1 MTENSSRGNEVRRGM
16 NLEEAMEIL
25 DVVQGEDKAKIRK
38 KYRSLMRRYHP
49 DALGSDRPEQIRR
62 VQQMNEAYH
71 LLMKQ
76 EVPILRS
83 ARKRRKWEWTGTV
96 NADAFCERNVYLH
109 YSMDV
114 EGESLY
120 YQAARG
126 KYMWDP
132 EEEEFSLFLISLRHA
147 AKELLEQVE
156 RRQGTFREED
166 TLQSDHRFQ
175 VQAKLFHLLTRQF
188 IDPLAA
194 LRKAA
199 KPKMIDSEGRA
210 VYQFRAWVG
219 AEGSGEA
226 FRATGELK
234 EGAPIYPK
242 AFQGHRI
249 LVKNREGKVL
259 GHLSFDED
267 YLYFCLIPLLK
278 EKCAKVRMHVRDVKE
293 NRRGWPHKAKVDVDF
308 YFRLEQEPPKDRT
321 GDLNE
326 EIREL
331 LLAYETKLMQR

>member
-1 MTENSSRGNEVRRGM
+1 MRRGM

-114 EGESLY
+114 EGEPLY

-126 KYMWDP
+126 EVYVGPGGRRIQSVSYKP
-132 EEEEFSLFLISLRHA
+132 PSCCERA
-147 AKELLEQVE
+147 A
-156 RRQGTFREED
+156 GT
-166 TLQSDHRFQ
+166 
-175 VQAKLFHLLTRQF
+175 
-188 IDPLAA
+188 
-194 LRKAA
+194 
-199 KPKMIDSEGRA
+199 G
-210 VYQFRAWVG
+210 
-219 AEGSGEA
+219 GE
-226 FRATGELK
+226 K
-234 EGAPIYPK
+234 
-242 AFQGHRI
+242 
-249 LVKNREGKVL
+249 
-259 GHLSFDED
+259 
-267 YLYFCLIPLLK
+267 
-278 EKCAKVRMHVRDVKE
+278 
-293 NRRGWPHKAKVDVDF
+293 
-308 YFRLEQEPPKDRT
+308 T
-321 GDLNE
+321 GDVPGRGYPAKRPSLSGAGKA
-326 EIREL
+326 L
-331 LLAYETKLMQR
+331 SSSHPAVH

>member
-1 MTENSSRGNEVRRGM
+1 MRRGM

-114 EGESLY
+114 EEESLY
-120 YQAARG
+120 YQAVRG

-156 RRQGTFREED
+156 RRQGTFRKED

-188 IDPLAA
+188 IDPLEA

-199 KPKMIDSEGRA
+199 KPKLVDPEGRA

-234 EGAPIYPK
+234 KGAPIYPK

-278 EKCAKVRMHVRDVKE
+278 QKCAKVQMYVRDVKE

-308 YFRLEQEPPKDRT
+308 YFRLEQEPPKDRP

-331 LLAYETKLMQR
+331 LLAYETELMQR

>member
-1 MTENSSRGNEVRRGM
+1 MRRGM

-114 EGESLY
+114 EGEPLY

-166 TLQSDHRFQ
+166 TMQSDHRFQ
-175 VQAKLFHLLTRQF
+175 VQ
-188 IDPLAA
+188 
-194 LRKAA
+194 A

-210 VYQFRAWVG
+210 VYQLRAWVG

-234 EGAPIYPK
+234 KGAPIYPK

-249 LVKNREGKVL
+249 LVKKREGKVL

-321 GDLNE
+321 GDMNE

>member
-1 MTENSSRGNEVRRGM
+1 M
-16 NLEEAMEIL
+16 
-25 DVVQGEDKAKIRK
+25 
-38 KYRSLMRRYHP
+38 
-49 DALGSDRPEQIRR
+49 
-62 VQQMNEAYH
+62 
-71 LLMKQ
+71 
-76 EVPILRS
+76 
-83 ARKRRKWEWTGTV
+83 
-96 NADAFCERNVYLH
+96 
-109 YSMDV
+109 
-114 EGESLY
+114 
-120 YQAARG
+120 
-126 KYMWDP
+126 
-132 EEEEFSLFLISLRHA
+132 
-147 AKELLEQVE
+147 E

-234 EGAPIYPK
+234 KGAPIYPK